1 MSNPFFEKAMSWWCR
16 PATSAKS
23 VPSLLAMLDLSHA
36 LIIVQLRP
44 GLGSGSYLSLLLQS
58 RYGQNALR
66 WSQTGALH
74 PHLECGHLREI
85 PIVLPPALEQDA
97 IVEAIQERTAEVDR
111 LTEMVTA
118 AVERLKELRTA
129 LISAAVTGKIDV
141 RAA

>member
-97 IVEAIQERTAEVDR
+97 IVEVDR